1 MISIP
6 PLESQ
11 LISLLSTT
19 AAVHHHLP
27 PSLLSS
33 SQLCPRLPPISTAA
47 SRCFFHPVSGP
58 LRSFSVAA
66 TATFMANSVPPRNG
80 VYTVGDFM
88 TRKED
93 LHVVNPTTT
102 VDEALELLV
111 ENRITGFP
119 VIDDTWKLVGLV
131 SDYDLLALDSIS
143 GGGRT
148 DTNMFPEVDS
158 TWKVGWRTHYTPNG
172 CQVEGER
179 LWHGVPM
186 MAKCH
191 SQRLLGLRSGDK
203 GQMEA
208 LSDFFLRALISPSRV
223 NAFFTICCRKTFNE
237 VQKLLSKTN
246 GKLVG
251 DLMTTAPVVVRES
264 TNLEDAAR
272 ILLETKYRRLPVV
285 DSEGKLVGIITR
297 GNVVRAALQIK
308 RANETKA

>member
-1 MISIP
+1 MIKTRCFLEAKRGPRSQFVRSAWERERERESRNMISIP
-6 PLESQ
+6 TLESQ
-11 LISLLSTT
+11 PLSLLSTA

-158 TWKVGWRTHYTPNG
+158 TWKVCESHL
-172 CQVEGER
+172 CLEVIFSC
-179 LWHGVPM
+179 
-186 MAKCH
+186 CH
-191 SQRLLGLRSGDK
+191 
-203 GQMEA
+203 
-208 LSDFFLRALISPSRV
+208 
-223 NAFFTICCRKTFNE
+223 
-237 VQKLLSKTN
+237 
-246 GKLVG
+246 
-251 DLMTTAPVVVRES
+251 
-264 TNLEDAAR
+264 
-272 ILLETKYRRLPVV
+272 
-285 DSEGKLVGIITR
+285 
-297 GNVVRAALQIK
+297 
-308 RANETKA
+308 